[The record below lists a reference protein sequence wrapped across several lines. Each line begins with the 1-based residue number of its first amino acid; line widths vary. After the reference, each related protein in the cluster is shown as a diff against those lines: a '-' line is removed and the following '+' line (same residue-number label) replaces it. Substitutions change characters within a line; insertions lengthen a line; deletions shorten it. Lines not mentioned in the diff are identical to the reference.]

1 MKRIIQLALIC
12 IVLISVFI
20 INRIYFSDNEKNLVE
35 TDLPTD
41 QLIQK
46 TDNNIIKSLKY
57 EVQLDKGN
65 WYIITSDLSEL
76 TYIND
81 VELIKMHGVIAKF
94 IDKNNFPLV
103 IKSEEAL
110 YNNANYNTKFRKNV
124 QIEYL
129 NHEIFSEKIDINFQ
143 DNTVK
148 IFENVRY
155 KGLDGT
161 IKSDNIL
168 LNLITKKVDIYM
180 NNKNERIEITNN

>member
-12 IVLISVFI
+12 IVLISMFI
-20 INRIYFSDNEKNLVE
+20 INRIYFSDNEKDLVE
-35 TDLPTD
+35 TDFPKD

-94 IDKNNFPLV
+94 IDKNNFPLI

-129 NHEIFSEKIDINFQ
+129 NHEIFSDKIDINFQ

>member
-129 NHEIFSEKIDINFQ
+129 NHEIFSDKIDINFQ